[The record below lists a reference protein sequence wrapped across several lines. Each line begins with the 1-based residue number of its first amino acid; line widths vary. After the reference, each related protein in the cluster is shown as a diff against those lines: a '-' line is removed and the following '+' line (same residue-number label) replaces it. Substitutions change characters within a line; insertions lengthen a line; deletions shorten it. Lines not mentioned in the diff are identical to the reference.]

1 MPDREAINKTYQND
15 VISDQMSRSMSSTT
29 VDIAV
34 DDVEDTTFQNSCL
47 ESQSKM
53 KNEIPKSSSSIL
65 HGCKKLNFLRD
76 EVGNSENLDKPTD
89 CVIVVE
95 TKTEEGK
102 CMLNLTQLHYCCDLY
117 VVHPSNIKLH
127 IQLFQISKS

>member
-1 MPDREAINKTYQND
+1 MPVHEAINKTCQND
-15 VISDQMSRSMSSTT
+15 VLSDQMSRSMSTTT
-29 VDIAV
+29 VDMTV
-34 DDVEDTTFQNSCL
+34 DDVEDATFQNSCL
-47 ESQSKM
+47 ESQSTM
-53 KNEIPKSSSSIL
+53 KKEIPKTSSSSL
-65 HGCKKLNFLRD
+65 HECKKLKFLRD
-76 EVGNSENLDKPTD
+76 EVGNSDNLDTTD

-117 VVHPSNIKLH
+117 VVHLSYIKIH